1 MFFLLNETLFRFP
14 DLSLSYEVFRVG
26 VPGTTVIQKVRANI
40 VFTFFS
46 ICNVV
51 YYAVRVWFIA
61 IWYFLIGQW
70 HTSGYYLMVCHFQ
83 SIMCHFE
90 RTRIYPRKAET
101 HHHHWNELGFS
112 SLGWLNTLGI
122 RLGLTWTGRP
132 GGHGLLTPSFLP
144 GCLGHLYFPVWGKNS
159 TESTK
164 VSVSVAFKPRD

>member
-1 MFFLLNETLFRFP
+1 MKSSVLVSQYYSHPKSPSEYCFYVLLCLQRCLLRSKSLIYRHLVFFDWT
-14 DLSLSYEVFRVG
+14 
-26 VPGTTVIQKVRANI
+26 
-40 VFTFFS
+40 
-46 ICNVV
+46 
-51 YYAVRVWFIA
+51 
-61 IWYFLIGQW
+61 W

-83 SIMCHFE
+83 RIMCHFE
-90 RTRIYPRKAET
+90 RTRIYPRKTET

-112 SLGWLNTLGI
+112 SLGWLNTIGI

>member
-26 VPGTTVIQKVRANI
+26 VPGTIVIQRVRANI

-61 IWYFLIGQW
+61 IWYFLIGHDTLQV
-70 HTSGYYLMVCHFQ
+70 MVCHFQ
-83 SIMCHFE
+83 RIMCHFE